1 MRTHS
6 ICLTPT
12 QILLHNVQILFL
24 SLFLIFS
31 NVQKSIFYV
40 IKFRVFFS
48 FMIYFTLIIHWMCP
62 NSLNSN
68 IQLQKTSYEKLKRRI
83 VITCPISYY
92 TVYQF
97 IVIIKIDFGKIIRYM
112 RPSDRVEKL
121 QNRPY
126 VSM

>member
-1 MRTHS
+1 
-6 ICLTPT
+6 
-12 QILLHNVQILFL
+12 
-24 SLFLIFS
+24 
-31 NVQKSIFYV
+31 
-40 IKFRVFFS
+40 
-48 FMIYFTLIIHWMCP
+48 MCP